1 MPIYEFV
8 RNERLYLIS
17 SIRWHEARI
26 VAYEQLSLRSNKI
39 ESYLEAPDRI
49 KHLVNA
55 YNTDLTVDLTGLF
68 ERNESLLVEFNTSK
82 CVDRTIAILAHLSIH
97 LKCMKRMRGF
107 RLQFLEFFNQSHTN
121 NMTMISTLLADLPR
135 NLSRLTFDCCND
147 YPMTQGQSMCPSSLL
162 LNKDRV
168 PSLRHLR
175 LRNRFICPRI
185 FDTICSSGES
195 QLETLIINTSLKVE
209 QSCPPMNK
217 VFFTKECHPDLHGQ
231 LHVPGTGGA
240 IIPQDSYQF
249 LGSSG
254 WHGSGDLGTRLSN
267 AANAILPRLKRIK
280 VLRILRHKLPSDDV
294 ISYDVLSDRSVI
306 LPKNANWEDA
316 DCHNEGEPDP
326 DCEGRS
332 ENSFSSSYYDES
344 E

>member
-1 MPIYEFV
+1 M
-8 RNERLYLIS
+8 
-17 SIRWHEARI
+17 
-26 VAYEQLSLRSNKI
+26 VAYEELSLKSNKI

-68 ERNESLLVEFNTSK
+68 ERNEILNDGFNTSK
-82 CVDRTIAILAHLSIH
+82 CVDRTMTILAHLSIH

-107 RLQFLEFFNQSHTN
+107 RLKFLEFFHQSHTN

-147 YPMTQGQSMCPSSLL
+147 YPTTERQSIQSMCPSFLL

-175 LRNRFICPRI
+175 LRNRFICPRL

-209 QSCPPMNK
+209 QSSPPMNK
-217 VFFTKECHPDLHGQ
+217 VFFSKECHPDLQGQ
-231 LHVPGTGGA
+231 LHVFGTGGA
-240 IIPQDSYQF
+240 MIPQNSYQF
-249 LGSSG
+249 QGPSG
-254 WHGSGDLGTRLSN
+254 WNGSGDLGTRLSN
-267 AANAILPRLKRIK
+267 AANAILPRLKLIK
-280 VLRILRHKLPSDDV
+280 VLRILRHKHPSDDV

-306 LPKNANWEDA
+306 LPKNADWEDA
-316 DCHNEGEPDP
+316 DCHNEGEPDSDWEEP
-326 DCEGRS
+326 SD
-332 ENSFSSSYYDES
+332 NSFSSSYSNDDS
-344 E
+344 DSD

>member
-1 MPIYEFV
+1 M
-8 RNERLYLIS
+8 
-17 SIRWHEARI
+17 
-26 VAYEQLSLRSNKI
+26 AYEQLSLKSSKI
-39 ESYLEAPDRI
+39 ESFLEAPDRI

-55 YNTDLTVDLTGLF
+55 HNTDLSVDLTGLF

-82 CVDRTIAILAHLSIH
+82 CVDRTMAILAHLSSH

-107 RLQFLEFFNQSHTN
+107 RLQFLEFFSQSHTN
-121 NMTMISTLLADLPR
+121 NITMISTLLADLPR

-147 YPMTQGQSMCPSSLL
+147 FRMTQRQSMCPSLLL

-185 FDTICSSGES
+185 FDTLCSSGES
-195 QLETLIINTSLKVE
+195 QLKTLIINTSLRVE

-217 VFFTKECHPDLHGQ
+217 VFFTKECLHEQ
-231 LHVPGTGGA
+231 IYVPGTGGTM
-240 IIPQDSYQF
+240 IPQESYRF
-249 LGSSG
+249 LGPSG
-254 WHGSGDLGTRLSN
+254 RNGSGDLGTRLSN

-280 VLRILRHKLPSDDV
+280 VLRILRHKHPSDDV

-306 LPKNANWEDA
+306 LPKHANWEDA

-326 DCEGRS
+326 ACEERS
-332 ENSFSSSYYDES
+332 ENSFSSSYSDDES

>member
-1 MPIYEFV
+1 M
-8 RNERLYLIS
+8 
-17 SIRWHEARI
+17 
-26 VAYEQLSLRSNKI
+26 AYEELSLKSNKI
-39 ESYLEAPDRI
+39 ELYLEAPDKI
-49 KHLVNA
+49 KHFVNA
-55 YNTDLTVDLTGLF
+55 YNSDLTVDLTGLF
-68 ERNESLLVEFNTSK
+68 ERNESLNDEFITSK
-82 CVDRTIAILAHLSIH
+82 CVDRTMAILAHLSIH
-97 LKCMKRMRGF
+97 LKRMKRMRGF
-107 RLQFLEFFNQSHTN
+107 RLRFLEFFHQSHTN

-147 YPMTQGQSMCPSSLL
+147 YPMTQCQSMCPSFLL

-195 QLETLIINTSLKVE
+195 QLETFIINTSLKVE
-209 QSCPPMNK
+209 QSSPLMNK
-217 VFFTKECHPDLHGQ
+217 TFFSKECHPDLQGQ

-240 IIPQDSYQF
+240 IIPQNSYQF
-249 LGSSG
+249 LGPSG

-267 AANAILPRLKRIK
+267 AANAILPRLKCIK
-280 VLRILRHKLPSDDV
+280 VLRILRHKHPSDDV
-294 ISYDVLSDRSVI
+294 VSYDVLSDRSVI
-306 LPKNANWEDA
+306 LPKNADWEDA

-326 DCEGRS
+326 DCEQSS
-332 ENSFSSSYYDES
+332 EESSLYLYGDS

>member
-1 MPIYEFV
+1 M
-8 RNERLYLIS
+8 
-17 SIRWHEARI
+17 
-26 VAYEQLSLRSNKI
+26 AYGELSLKSNKI
-39 ESYLEAPDRI
+39 ELYLEAPERI
-49 KHLVNA
+49 KRLVNA

-68 ERNESLLVEFNTSK
+68 ERNESLNDEFNTSK
-82 CVDRTIAILAHLSIH
+82 CVDRTMTILAHLSIH

-107 RLQFLEFFNQSHTN
+107 RLQFLEFFHQSHTN

-147 YPMTQGQSMCPSSLL
+147 YPMTQRQSMCPSFLL

-209 QSCPPMNK
+209 QSSPPMNRI
-217 VFFTKECHPDLHGQ
+217 FFTKECHPDLRGQ
-231 LHVPGTGGA
+231 LHVPGTG
-240 IIPQDSYQF
+240 
-249 LGSSG
+249 
-254 WHGSGDLGTRLSN
+254 GDLGTRLSN

-280 VLRILRHKLPSDDV
+280 VLRILRHKHPSDDV
-294 ISYDVLSDRSVI
+294 LSYDVLSDRSVI
-306 LPKNANWEDA
+306 LPKNADWEDA
-316 DCHNEGEPDP
+316 DCHDEGETDP
-326 DCEGRS
+326 DCEERS
-332 ENSFSSSYYDES
+332 ENSFSSSYSDDDFE
-344 E
+344 